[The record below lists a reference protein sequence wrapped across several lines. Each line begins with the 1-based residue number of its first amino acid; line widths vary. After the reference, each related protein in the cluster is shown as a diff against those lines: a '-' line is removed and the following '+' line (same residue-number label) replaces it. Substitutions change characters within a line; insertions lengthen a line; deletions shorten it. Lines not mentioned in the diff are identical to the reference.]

1 MSRLVAWKTTS
12 GSASPGRGPSH
23 APHAS
28 LAASFRSVHAG
39 QSHGAATRLAPSSA
53 STLVARPRSGRGSAG
68 GTGTAG

>member
-23 APHAS
+23 ASHAS

-39 QSHGAATRLAPSSA
+39 QSHGAARRLAPSSA
-53 STLVARPRSGRGSAG
+53 LVALPRSGRGSAR